1 MIKGI
6 FFDAADVF
14 YERRESTAS
23 FAQELLKQR
32 GYRVDVSAQDLVR
45 QKDLHMQA
53 TEGRIGHEE
62 FWSEFLQMRGVV
74 DAAQRKILVQQI
86 IEQAHDVVTIP
97 GGRTAMAALKQRG
110 FVLGIVTDT
119 MYPVE
124 WKMAWLKKVGIA
136 EFIDIIACSTV
147 LGAHKPNPE
156 IYVNAMQ
163 QAKLA
168 PNESAFV
175 GHDAHELAGARRA
188 GMTTVAVNFDP
199 DAKADFYCTS
209 LLDLLNVPIFQVV
222 AA

>member
-32 GYRVDVSAQDLVR
+32 GYRVDVSAQDLVH

-74 DAAQRKILVQQI
+74 DAAQRQILVQQI

-163 QAKLA
+163 QAKIA
-168 PNESAFV
+168 PSESAFV
-175 GHDAHELAGARRA
+175 GHDARELEGARRA

-199 DAKADFYCTS
+199 EAKADFYCTS

>member
-14 YERRESTAS
+14 YERRESTTS

-74 DAAQRKILVQQI
+74 DAAQRQILVQQI
-86 IEQAHDVVTIP
+86 VEQAHDVVPIP

-163 QAKLA
+163 QAKIA
-168 PNESAFV
+168 PSESAFV
-175 GHDAHELAGARRA
+175 GHDARELEGARRA

-199 DAKADFYCTS
+199 EAKADFYCTS